1 MNVKRWVLEIK
12 GSTRDNVAAKLSLS
26 SVSAVQVR
34 VYKFDDEKRAKQIT
48 VNMLRS
54 TI

>member
-12 GSTRDNVAAKLSLS
+12 GSTRDNVAAKLSLF

-34 VYKFDDEKRAKQIT
+34 VYKFDGTSWEE
-48 VNMLRS
+48 S
-54 TI
+54 TFSGLLKH